1 MISCSQLLFTTFPKK
16 EVCCIKKPDFAVLSN
31 GGETSPQRFL
41 QSGVSQIYLEA
52 REQYLEWYF
61 QAGGYS
67 EGHDVINRSPWV
79 SQTQASFILCLR
91 LIYLDVF
98 VFFIPVPLLDL
109 VPVRLRTWYIF
120 PLSVV
125 LSLSLPLLFF
135 FFFTAASSLPLT
147 LRPFLFHNKPLTPLR
162 HCCLLC
168 TMDFLPF
175 HFRFPAAEYYYM
187 SEQVSVWAVSGISRT
202 QMYTHTHTHTPPCTC
217 WNTHMHAHKH
227 IFSCPEAAT
236 LYTHLTTHVLDA
248 HTCVHTA
255 SPEKVL
261 QIEPCHWVIYVSLP
275 FQSMIKA
282 FNKLRGV
289 APQTWYLINL
299 VSHIYQRRGCSISPS
314 DITAS
319 QFEGTRKFGVYLFL
333 RCLKREE
340 KVHFLPARF

>member
-1 MISCSQLLFTTFPKK
+1 MITILILPWSFSRRVKRRCQKAKWSLVLSCCSQRFLKK
-16 EVCCIKKPDFAVLSN
+16 RFAVLKSP
-31 GGETSPQRFL
+31 TSPYSLTAGKHHLKDSFK
-41 QSGVSQIYLEA
+41 GVSQIYLEA

-125 LSLSLPLLFF
+125 LSLSPSPFFFF

-147 LRPFLFHNKPLTPLR
+147 LRPFLFHNKPLTPLC

-202 QMYTHTHTHTPPCTC
+202 QMYTHTHTHTH
-217 WNTHMHAHKH
+217 TH
-227 IFSCPEAAT
+227 T
-236 LYTHLTTHVLDA
+236 RLHVHVET
-248 HTCVHTA
+248 HTCTHTNT
-255 SPEKVL
+255 
-261 QIEPCHWVIYVSLP
+261 YSLV
-275 FQSMIKA
+275 QKQ
-282 FNKLRGV
+282 LRF
-289 APQTWYLINL
+289 I
-299 VSHIYQRRGCSISPS
+299 HI
-314 DITAS
+314 
-319 QFEGTRKFGVYLFL
+319 
-333 RCLKREE
+333 
-340 KVHFLPARF
+340 

>member
-1 MISCSQLLFTTFPKK
+1 MIFCSQLLFTTFPKK

-135 FFFTAASSLPLT
+135 FFFFTAGHRWLLT
-147 LRPFLFHNKPLTPLR
+147 LRPFLFHNKPLTPLC

-202 QMYTHTHTHTPPCTC
+202 QMYTHTHTHTHTR
-217 WNTHMHAHKH
+217 
-227 IFSCPEAAT
+227 
-236 LYTHLTTHVLDA
+236 LHVHVET
-248 HTCVHTA
+248 HTCTHTNT
-255 SPEKVL
+255 
-261 QIEPCHWVIYVSLP
+261 YSLV
-275 FQSMIKA
+275 QKQ
-282 FNKLRGV
+282 LRF
-289 APQTWYLINL
+289 I
-299 VSHIYQRRGCSISPS
+299 HI
-314 DITAS
+314 
-319 QFEGTRKFGVYLFL
+319 
-333 RCLKREE
+333 
-340 KVHFLPARF
+340 